1 VTAPVVLAVDGGNF
15 KTDLALVRADGAALA
30 LVRGPQSS
38 PHHLGVDGCVR
49 VLEELL
55 ATAVRAAGL
64 PNGDGPVADVA
75 QLLLAGVD
83 FPSEEEEVLAAV
95 SDRRLAT
102 RVSVG
107 NDTYAVLRAGTERGW
122 GVAIVCG
129 SGINCLG
136 VAPDGR
142 QTRFPALGEITGD
155 WGGGY
160 DVGLAGVFAAA
171 RSEDGRGPRTSLEHA
186 VPAHFGLGSPT
197 ELAEAIH
204 RGRIAMRRITE
215 VAPVV
220 VAESRSDAVAGS
232 IMDRLADEIAA
243 LVRVALVRLS
253 LTDEPAEVLLGG
265 GLIDATDGALVDAV
279 ARRTAEL
286 APAAIVTST
295 SSPPIVGAALL
306 GLDELG
312 ADVAARERLRSELG
326 ARFAGI
332 GREAGS

>member
-1 VTAPVVLAVDGGNF
+1 VTTRVVLAVDGGNF
-15 KTDLALVRADGAALA
+15 KTDLALVRADGSALA

-55 ATAVRAAGL
+55 ATAVGVADL
-64 PNGDGPVADVA
+64 PNGRGPVADVA

-83 FPSEEEEVLAAV
+83 FPSEEEEVQAAV
-95 SDRRLAT
+95 NDRRLAK

-155 WGGGY
+155 WGGGH
-160 DVGLAGVFAAA
+160 DVGLAGVSAAA
-171 RSEDGRGPRTSLEHA
+171 RSEDGRGPRTSLEQA
-186 VPAHFGLGSPT
+186 VPAHFGLDTPT

-204 RGRIAMRRITE
+204 RGRIAMSRVTE

-220 VAESRSDAVAGS
+220 VAESGSDTVAGA

-253 LTDEPAEVLLGG
+253 LTNEPAQVLLGG
-265 GLIDATDGALVDAV
+265 GLIDAADGALVDAV
-279 ARRTAEL
+279 ARRTVEI
-286 APAAIVTST
+286 APAATVTST

-312 ADVAARERLRSELG
+312 SDEAARERLRSELG
-326 ARFAGI
+326 ARFARI